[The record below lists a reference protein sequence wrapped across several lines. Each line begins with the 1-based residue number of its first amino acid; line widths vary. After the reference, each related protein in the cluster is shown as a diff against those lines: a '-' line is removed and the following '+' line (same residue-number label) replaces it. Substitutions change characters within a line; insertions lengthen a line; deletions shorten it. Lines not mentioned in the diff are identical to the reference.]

1 MSKPLIMIFCVL
13 CLSVFAVLTLSTAVG
28 EKKLT
33 DLTAERAQD
42 WYAADRQAVAAVAAL
57 ERGETPQD
65 VDVAFT
71 QEA

>member
-1 MSKPLIMIFCVL
+1 MRRGRVSGAVSLIMIFCVL

-42 WYAADRQAVAAVAAL
+42 WYAADRWQ
-57 ERGETPQD
+57 R
-65 VDVAFT
+65 
-71 QEA
+71 